1 MIDCYLER
9 GTLYVLDDGGIKAER
24 VVTDE
29 GNGVLETKNI
39 AVYPEFHGRD
49 YVKAPPEYPARTY
62 RSAYSVLHH
71 SVKYFFTVITAAR
84 STIAENNWSTWS
96 VCKGNCES
104 NIKEGTR
111 R

>member
-29 GNGVLETKNI
+29 GNGVLEIKNI

-49 YVKAPPEYPARTY
+49 YVKAPLEYPARTY

-71 SVKYFFTVITAAR
+71 SVKYFFTFHYGCPIYDCRKQLVVM
-84 STIAENNWSTWS
+84 
-96 VCKGNCES
+96 VCLQRKL
-104 NIKEGTR
+104 
-111 R
+111 